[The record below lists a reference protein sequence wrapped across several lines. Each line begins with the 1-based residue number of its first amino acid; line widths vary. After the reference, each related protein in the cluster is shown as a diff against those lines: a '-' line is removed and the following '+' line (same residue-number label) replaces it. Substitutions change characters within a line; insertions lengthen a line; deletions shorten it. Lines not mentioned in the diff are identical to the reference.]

1 MRWTTSRNS
10 WIYEAAQKRPV
21 CPQVLWVLIQDHV
34 DILGRSELNV
44 HFALQIRILTL
55 WQELLIRIASGHDDV
70 DEVIISDIEKYA
82 ARVPIE

>member
-1 MRWTTSRNS
+1 M
-10 WIYEAAQKRPV
+10 E
-21 CPQVLWVLIQDHV
+21 
-34 DILGRSELNV
+34 
-44 HFALQIRILTL
+44 